1 MDLEAILAILIVGAA
16 VLLPAVIGLIIAA
29 AVLVPLFLLGRYMY
43 RRSQQAQAVREASQ
57 KWFSTSGQVT
67 KSRVEVSG
75 GERTSVTPRVVYE
88 YTVGGQRY
96 QSDQI
101 RAGDKFLSFRSDRQA
116 YEIIDRYPQG
126 ATVTVYY
133 DPADPAQAALER

>member
-1 MDLEAILAILIVGAA
+1 MDLEAILAILIIGAT
-16 VLLPAVIGLIIAA
+16 VLIPAVIGLIVAA
-29 AVLVPLFLLGRYMY
+29 AILVPLFLLARYMY
-43 RRSQQAQAVREASQ
+43 RRSKQAQEVREASQ
-57 KWFSTSGQVT
+57 EWFSTSGQVV

-75 GERTSVTPRVVYE
+75 GEVTSVRPRVVYE

-96 QSDQI
+96 QSQQI
-101 RAGDKFLSFRSDRQA
+101 RAGDTLLSIRASGDA
-116 YEIIDRYPQG
+116 YKIIDRYPEG